1 MDEHNGVTV
10 RIAQRH
16 DYEFENRFGAEV
28 PPLLTDEPPPLGS
41 GRGPSPVELLAASVG
56 NCLAASLLFAIRKF
70 KQDPGTIGCE
80 VTANV
85 GRNADKRLRVLSMLV
100 QLRLGVAGPRIEHLD
115 RALAGFEEFCTVTAS
130 VRAAIPVSVEVFDGQ
145 GARLK

>member
-1 MDEHNGVTV
+1 MEDQERVKV
-10 RIAQRH
+10 RITQRH
-16 DYEFENRFGAEV
+16 DYEFENRFDGEV
-28 PPLLTDEPPPLGS
+28 PELVTDEPAPLGG
-41 GRGPSPVELLAASVG
+41 GRGPAPVQLLAASVG

-70 KQDPGTIGCE
+70 KQDPGAVACE

-85 GRNADKRLRVLSMLV
+85 GRNQDKRLRVLSMLV
-100 QLRLGVAGPRIEHLD
+100 QLRLGVAGPQIEHLD

>member
-1 MDEHNGVTV
+1 MTV

-16 DYEFENRFGAEV
+16 EYEFENAFGGDV
-28 PPLLTDEPPPLGS
+28 PTLVTDEPPPLGA
-41 GRGPSPVELLAASVG
+41 GRGPSPVQLLAASVG

-70 KQDPGTIGCE
+70 KQDPGAIGCE

-85 GRNADKRLRVLSMLV
+85 GRNEDKRLRVQSMLV
-100 QLRLGVAGPRIEHLD
+100 QLRLGVAGPQIEHLD

-130 VRAAIPVSVEVFDGQ
+130 VRAAFPVSVEVFDGQ
-145 GARLK
+145 GVRLK